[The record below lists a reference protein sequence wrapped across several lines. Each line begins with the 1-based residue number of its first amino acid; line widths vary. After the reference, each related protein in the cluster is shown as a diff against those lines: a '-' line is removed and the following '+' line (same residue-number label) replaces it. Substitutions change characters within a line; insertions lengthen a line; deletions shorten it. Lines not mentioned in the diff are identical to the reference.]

1 MSSTSLEL
9 GEIVNTE
16 VREPSGAVTSFSH
29 DYPIDG
35 SRLLRIPSLSPIL
48 AEGKTLT
55 PELRDEIRD
64 RFVADG
70 VFSSV
75 TVNLTLMSTRV
86 DFENKIQPGETL
98 FLRLLGL
105 DGTVDPSSGS
115 FAVDGS
121 GSINIPF
128 LGGVLVRDSFLF
140 EVEHQ
145 IEQGLIDAGAFAEPL
160 VNVTRVQLA

>member
-9 GEIVNTE
+9 GEIVKAE

-29 DYPIDG
+29 DYPVDA
-35 SRLLRIPSLSPIL
+35 SRLLRIPSLGQIL

-64 RFVADG
+64 RFVSDG

-75 TVNLTLMSTRV
+75 TVNLALRSARV
-86 DFENKIQPGETL
+86 DLENTIQPGETL

-105 DGTVDPSSGS
+105 DGTVDPGSGS
-115 FAVDGS
+115 FVVDGS
-121 GSINIPF
+121 GSISMPF
-128 LGGVLVRDSFLF
+128 LGGVLLRDNRLF
-140 EVEHQ
+140 EAEHQ
-145 IEQGLIDAGAFAEPL
+145 IEQGLLDGGFFSQPL